1 MPTTRATASSPATR
15 SSTSSTSSPPARS
28 PGEQNE
34 AEPQEGGKKPLPGK
48 PAGDMEVN
56 PEGVLAETGADSH
69 LPVIATVGGAAVL
82 AGTGVMFALKRRRS
96 TTAT

>member
-1 MPTTRATASSPATR
+1 
-15 SSTSSTSSPPARS
+15 
-28 PGEQNE
+28 
-34 AEPQEGGKKPLPGK
+34 
-48 PAGDMEVN
+48 MEVN

-69 LPVIATVGGAAVL
+69 LPVIATVGGTAVL